1 MGDEIAENLQ
11 FPPDVGTPPPPPQC
25 TICVLSVV
33 PLDRRVAM

>member
-11 FPPDVGTPPPPPQC
+11 FPPVGGTPPPPQC

-33 PLDRRVAM
+33 PLDGRVAM